1 MLPDHYD
8 NVALDAF
15 ILILNHVHRVIIIE
29 DEPTGLA
36 AGFVVAF
43 RRHCVPEIARAKTFS
58 ARKINDM
65 RTSSGTRI
73 WQRGFYDHVVRDE
86 GELDRVRTYVLANP
100 RKWPEVP
107 CHLARPKAGLKS
119 LFHNVETT

>member
-15 ILILNHVHRVIIIE
+15 ILILNHVHGVIIIE
-29 DEPTGLA
+29 DEPTGVA
-36 AGFVVAF
+36 AGLKPAVPAAVAS
-43 RRHCVPEIARAKTFS
+43 RRRCVTEIARAFKTFS

-65 RTSSGTRI
+65 RTSPGTPI

-86 GELDRVRTYVLANP
+86 GELDRVRTYVMANP
-100 RKWPEVP
+100 RKWPEDADYPASWRGQRRV
-107 CHLARPKAGLKS
+107 
-119 LFHNVETT
+119 